1 MEIRKSEALDLLRKW
16 SSERALLRCEFS
28 FTAFNI
34 VLRGRISLAN
44 AEREVRL
51 VADDASA
58 EAGIFITPDIW
69 DFDYVDYR
77 ELAGEATYG
86 SVLVFTPKRGERATP
101 ARIGLLEIRERTSG
115 PGETPLP

>member
-1 MEIRKSEALDLLRKW
+1 MELLKSEALDLLRKW

-51 VADDASA
+51 VADDISA

-69 DFDYVDYR
+69 DSDYVDYR
-77 ELAGEATYG
+77 ELPGESMYD
-86 SVLVFTPKRGERATP
+86 SILVLTPKRGERATR
-101 ARIGLLEIRERTSG
+101 ARIGLLEIRERTSEVG
-115 PGETPLP
+115 QSS